1 MCIRDSLSIVFLVI
15 HLFIAPGSEEDP
27 QPFERTKSD
36 YVLML
41 LQCSLGILAMI
52 LPSLISRK
60 LRLEIPSVMYVLFLI
75 FLYCAIYLGEV
86 RNFYYDISN
95 WDTILHGFSGAM
107 LGALGFSFVALLNQ
121 EDRVPIN
128 LSPLF
133 VVIFAFCF
141 AITLGVFW
149 EIYEFSFDGLLGLNM
164 QKAYLE
170 DGTPLAGRMA
180 LMDKMC
186 IRDRDNRLC
195 AKEIIGNR
203 ANLTKWQD
211 DFHAYMV
218 EKYPALERGEMC
230 IRDSISNI
238 SRIFAASSGFTTSF
252 FVLIPSILIGS
263 VWKP

>member
-1 MCIRDSLSIVFLVI
+1 MKKSPSKKKMKWNIQGIIAAIVFLSLILSIVFLVI
-15 HLFIAPGSEEDP
+15 HLFIAPGSEADP

-107 LGALGFSFVALLNQ
+107 LGALGFSFVALLNK

-180 LMDKMC
+180 LMDTMKDLILDALGALLTC
-186 IRDRDNRLC
+186 
-195 AKEIIGNR
+195 IIGYIS
-203 ANLTKWQD
+203 LKYKKGWIEKLQITKQ
-211 DFHAYMV
+211 
-218 EKYPALERGEMC
+218 R
-230 IRDSISNI
+230 
-238 SRIFAASSGFTTSF
+238 
-252 FVLIPSILIGS
+252 
-263 VWKP
+263 

>member
-1 MCIRDSLSIVFLVI
+1 MKKSPTQKKIKWNIQGIIAAIVFLSLILSIVFLVI

-107 LGALGFSFVALLNQ
+107 LGALGFSFVALLNK

-180 LMDKMC
+180 LMDTMKDLILDALGALLTC
-186 IRDRDNRLC
+186 
-195 AKEIIGNR
+195 IIGYIS
-203 ANLTKWQD
+203 LKYKKGWIEKLQITK
-211 DFHAYMV
+211 
-218 EKYPALERGEMC
+218 KR
-230 IRDSISNI
+230 
-238 SRIFAASSGFTTSF
+238 
-252 FVLIPSILIGS
+252 
-263 VWKP
+263 

>member
-1 MCIRDSLSIVFLVI
+1 MKKSPSQKKMKWNIQGIIAAIVFLSLILSIVFLVI
-15 HLFIAPGSEEDP
+15 HIFIAPGSEEDP

-180 LMDKMC
+180 LMDTMKDLILDALGALLTC
-186 IRDRDNRLC
+186 
-195 AKEIIGNR
+195 IIGYIS
-203 ANLTKWQD
+203 LKYKKGWIEKLQITK
-211 DFHAYMV
+211 
-218 EKYPALERGEMC
+218 KR
-230 IRDSISNI
+230 
-238 SRIFAASSGFTTSF
+238 
-252 FVLIPSILIGS
+252 
-263 VWKP
+263 

>member
-1 MCIRDSLSIVFLVI
+1 MKKSPSQKKMKWNIQGIIAAIVFLSLILSIVFLVI

-149 EIYEFSFDGLLGLNM
+149 EIYEFSFDGLLSLNM

-180 LMDKMC
+180 LMDTMKDLILDALGALLTC
-186 IRDRDNRLC
+186 
-195 AKEIIGNR
+195 IIGYIS
-203 ANLTKWQD
+203 LKYKKGWIEKLQITK
-211 DFHAYMV
+211 
-218 EKYPALERGEMC
+218 KR
-230 IRDSISNI
+230 
-238 SRIFAASSGFTTSF
+238 
-252 FVLIPSILIGS
+252 
-263 VWKP
+263 

>member
-1 MCIRDSLSIVFLVI
+1 MKKSPSQKKIKWNIQGIISAIVFLSLILSIVFLVI
-15 HLFIAPGSEEDP
+15 HLFIAPGSEADP

-107 LGALGFSFVALLNQ
+107 LGALGFSFVALLNR

-170 DGTPLAGRMA
+170 DGTALIGRMA
-180 LMDKMC
+180 LMDTMKDLILDALGALLTC
-186 IRDRDNRLC
+186 
-195 AKEIIGNR
+195 IIGYIS
-203 ANLTKWQD
+203 LKYKKGWIEKLQITK
-211 DFHAYMV
+211 
-218 EKYPALERGEMC
+218 KR
-230 IRDSISNI
+230 
-238 SRIFAASSGFTTSF
+238 
-252 FVLIPSILIGS
+252 
-263 VWKP
+263 